1 MCSWERGI
9 SDFSLDLAEMSTRL
23 WHGSDHFLR
32 GPLNNP
38 LGPQQEPVYTENI
51 CCCRSCFIVLNV
63 GQAGGSDFPPSV
75 FFFGFF
81 LSKSQPA
88 CLILTD
94 ERVQWLQHL
103 CLPNA
108 NTLSRLQKHTQWAQT
123 PQPLGWRSSAQR
135 QPLAC
140 LTAGPPPQP
149 SPSQCVD
156 FCTHFI
162 WEPAKESSGP
172 RAAMTHPEA
181 WERPLFPENL
191 PHRRGAGVL
200 RSSICYLVEI
210 FSCWRFWYLGCLRL
224 PALYI
229 FIGFVIFSRF
239 D

>member
-1 MCSWERGI
+1 MAQSSRPM
-9 SDFSLDLAEMSTRL
+9 F
-23 WHGSDHFLR
+23 
-32 GPLNNP
+32 
-38 LGPQQEPVYTENI
+38 
-51 CCCRSCFIVLNV
+51 
-63 GQAGGSDFPPSV
+63 